1 MLRLNYTC
9 MDSNVGLFRFMIFHT
24 NLLFHYLFIVLSFF
38 LFLCI
43 NVYFDINLAY
53 ASNILNKVD

>member
-1 MLRLNYTC
+1 MLRLNY

-24 NLLFHYLFIVLSFF
+24 YLVFHYLFIVLSFI

-43 NVYFDINLAY
+43 NEYFDINLAY